1 MGYRL
6 VTTGIDRDEDVG
18 FSALRDY
25 VIHKRLAGSGSPLPG
40 SPVEVRRMALTAS
53 HARVAPPKDLRVY
66 MSVHECSKVRAW
78 GGRDVSRGEAA
89 R

>member
-53 HARVAPPKDLRVY
+53 HARVAPPQGFA
-66 MSVHECSKVRAW
+66 SVHECSKVRAW